1 VIIPFSQ
8 ELTIPEYVFKK
19 YRTNKHY
26 IILIKAIAFWNQ
38 KQRETKQDRHGNN
51 YIEAT
56 LSDVA
61 WANHLSKEILLQKS
75 DELNT
80 GLRSFFEG
88 LKSYLKQQKKAQFFT
103 REIQNHFRLYPMKVN
118 RYLREE
124 LEPRGLIKRIGGNFK
139 TSFEYAVVVWNDY
152 EKLQQGV
159 DVMDE
164 ILKKL
169 KKKYRQENSKKVLA

>member
-1 VIIPFSQ
+1 
-8 ELTIPEYVFKK
+8 
-19 YRTNKHY
+19 
-26 IILIKAIAFWNQ
+26 
-38 KQRETKQDRHGNN
+38 
-51 YIEAT
+51 
-56 LSDVA
+56 
-61 WANHLSKEILLQKS
+61 
-75 DELNT
+75 
-80 GLRSFFEG
+80 
-88 LKSYLKQQKKAQFFT
+88 
-103 REIQNHFRLYPMKVN
+103 MKVN